1 MKFPGIPVR
10 VNFLFKVFCFLIFS
24 RKFGEN
30 LVWYSM
36 AWLSVFILLS
46 LLTGTGVCIIVQK
59 KRLSEQERRMKCVLE
74 ELNRDAALRN
84 EEIAILRGDNTA
96 LQVALND
103 YRRRFVAQY
112 RMHFSKIENSLDP
125 EKVEGSFITFLQSI
139 VAEIAG
145 KESSQT
151 LFEKRI
157 NSDMDGI
164 ISKIREDFPS
174 FSDGDIRFVCLL
186 IVGFDNCTI
195 SSLMDMNKGQVRTKK
210 SRILS
215 KIRAYKGPNELFY
228 SLFF

>member
-1 MKFPGIPVR
+1 M
-10 VNFLFKVFCFLIFS
+10 S
-24 RKFGEN
+24 
-30 LVWYSM
+30 
-36 AWLSVFILLS
+36 WLGVAILLS
-46 LLTGTGVCIIVQK
+46 LLTGFVVCIIVLK
-59 KRLSEQERRMKCVLE
+59 KRLSELERQMECITE
-74 ELNRDAALRN
+74 EMNRDVALRN
-84 EEIAILRGDNTA
+84 EEIIQLKGENAT
-96 LQVALND
+96 LQTALND
-103 YRRRFVAQY
+103 YRRRFVTQY
-112 RMHFSKIENSLDP
+112 RMHFSKIENTLDP
-125 EKVEGSFITFLQSI
+125 EKVAGGFIDFLRTI
-139 VAEIAG
+139 VVEITG

-215 KIRAYKGPNELFY
+215 KIRAYKGPNESFY
-228 SLFF
+228 GLFF